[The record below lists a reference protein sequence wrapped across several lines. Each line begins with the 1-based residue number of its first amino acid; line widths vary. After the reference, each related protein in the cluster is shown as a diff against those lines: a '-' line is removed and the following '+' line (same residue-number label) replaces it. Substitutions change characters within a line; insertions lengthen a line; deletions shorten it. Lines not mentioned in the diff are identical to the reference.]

1 MEEKYIFYDV
11 DGKQFKIPESR
22 SSEFEKDA
30 PNAKINYSVNGK
42 NFSIGLD
49 EKEEFLNDVG
59 DLDWSYANFEEER
72 PSVFE
77 TVGKAGA
84 AAGVTLGKQAVDLT
98 NVAAKQGARI
108 PMANSPLTGL
118 AATIESLTG
127 KSVLAEDSPLN
138 NASVKMGETAERLSK
153 EADPTGGEK
162 DFIDLV
168 KDGNIGLAIQKGIG
182 TSVES
187 LPIMLATKNPYTAG
201 LWVLGSAASGFE
213 DERRNNP
220 DIPAWK
226 AGVNSLLSSTLELAI
241 EKIADPLEDL
251 FKAGKG
257 ELTEEVAKGI
267 LDKVTKEGSENI
279 AKRIF
284 NYLKGA
290 GKKIGKNALGEGF
303 EEGATSLGNDAI
315 GSALDAIDGNKD
327 YGFSA
332 QWEQY
337 KEENPDADL
346 WDFSKA
352 KARQYLNDAIGGAFA
367 GANTS
372 AVASTLNDGVNLAIK
387 KSDITAG
394 YERGFASTVRDIY
407 DIDGTVKE
415 AEDNLVN
422 EFVDENGDATI
433 SREFFNTLSAEQAY
447 DLAQKT
453 DIPSNQR
460 TALRNY
466 AVAKAQ
472 QEGINAKLDG
482 ELADNIKKQNEYIDS
497 AKEDG
502 FIVTGFYN
510 NQPVYIKGGVFN
522 NGAITLPNG
531 EAGPVIVVNT
541 LTGEKSTVLSNE
553 IQNPSSL
560 DVDTYREYI
569 ETQLRENDAH
579 NRDVWRNTKSESAK
593 QKEFEQYVGS
603 KILINTGEGLAEVE
617 VKKLLPNG
625 LVLIKGKKGDLG
637 GHSEVVIPVAQFYDS
652 IYRNDDGTPASVE
665 PIKDGEQPEG
675 IQPTQIPANE
685 TPDYRGENVTII
697 IDGTPV
703 EVEVTGQ
710 DNVSDTITY
719 EYTDVNGNRR
729 SGSSTIGAFTSAV
742 KQDVEPSPEEVQPEI
757 SSDIPEVEDVTP
769 EPVPVEETPLEPE
782 SINWDELFER
792 DKDAYLAELQKQF
805 GDETLDILNEE
816 IDAAQREL
824 DALAKAKTSSQ
835 NERLE
840 NRKKRAGLQDRIAA
854 LNDMVAKMTPPV
866 ETSPEVPAEPD
877 PVSVVSAAPN
887 PVENPIEEAKKKEAH
902 LYAQI
907 QRHDLPSEQKQDLAF
922 SIGKK
927 VADLFATREEY
938 DIYAEDAAD
947 LGVYNADFERGV
959 DESFANRPQNAGV
972 SPVNSVPLGSQPKE
986 QADGEKPEDAG
997 IRQGTRDNSGSTSDE
1012 GAEADNQGTEEDG
1025 KGEADKGKVAE
1036 RPEHKYPARKK
1047 NATQQLL
1054 VDTFGFESVT
1064 IPNSRKDTLNS
1075 IYDFMMEM
1083 SKMLGISPKS
1093 IGQGGWLSV
1102 ANLRANN
1109 TASAMFGL
1117 RTRISDGSVIS
1128 ATLQFKYAKLTGL
1141 AHEWW
1146 HALDHALR
1154 YFNTGK
1160 GRETASEIS
1169 KTRFDGREEVYN
1181 AIQDILSAIKDSG
1194 HTDRMLSL
1202 NTTIKFKRYLVEP
1215 TELLARAFDAYINDK
1230 FIKAG
1235 ISVEGTVY
1243 DDVIL
1248 QPTPEEM
1255 ESITPQFDK
1264 LFEILQEKEGKTP
1277 GTSILYHIGEEMDSQ
1292 SDAKKFAT
1300 SAILTALD
1308 DGNKEVEILSD
1319 EKAEQYLKAIGADP
1333 KTQFSI
1339 KTNKPIFISNAE
1351 LAVIGIKQEKATPEQ
1366 WLKMIEKAGGLKA
1379 GEDKWMGLSDW
1390 LKASDN
1396 KTLTKQEVLDYIK
1409 ENTIQ
1414 VEEVNYS
1421 EINYNKEDSKQVDVF
1436 KEEFEDY
1443 VNSWVNAGSNVS
1455 DATALAYERM
1465 AVKYGDKFQFAF
1477 MAFNGKLYVNDREEA
1492 SKLTGIPYSSKSIDE
1507 TRLGYTTAG
1516 LDNLKEIAL
1525 VVPTI
1530 ESWNRSDLIHFGD
1543 AGDGRAVAWVR
1554 FGDLDNPVNDSNY
1567 KRLQEIYDRLDEIE
1581 LKVQSSGISM
1591 EEYEE
1596 RARLR
1601 EERDKLQEI
1610 ETKTQKVLVID
1621 EIQSKRHQEGRE
1633 SGYRSTIEK
1642 ATADYMLF
1650 MARMHEKYDFDSS
1663 TPFADVFNAEE
1674 LDEIARLDKARSD
1687 AYFQKGIPDA
1697 PFDKNW
1703 HELAMKR
1710 MLRYAAENGYDVIA
1724 WTKGD
1729 QQAERYNIGDVVTSV
1744 DYRLNNDG
1752 TYHVDTIG
1760 RNGYQMEGIPTTFN
1774 SETELAEI
1782 FGKDIARK
1790 IAGILEND
1798 KQAIAE
1804 SDKEI
1809 DELREWFS
1817 KNTKTDEADL
1827 DSLLESAINNPE
1839 QSKRWNELEVKK
1851 EEARKGHSLSE
1862 TDFRIGGE
1870 GMKGFY
1876 DKMLPSFMNKYGKK
1890 WGVKVED
1897 IELPNVEEAGR
1908 IMHSVPVTEAMKA
1921 SVMEGQPMFYKTP
1934 NGIVYGWTDGKK
1946 IYLTEAGLNPNTPI
1960 HEYTHLWAKAM
1971 MQRNPKGWNNIK
1983 KLLKGTPVWD
1993 EVMND
1998 VNYSNIHNDEDAVA
2012 SEALSRISGS
2022 ENAAKMEQMAQKMI
2036 DEAKG
2041 TARKLEARGLIQNMR
2056 DALNAFWEFVWTDL
2070 FNMTYFRNIE
2080 HVTDRVL
2087 FDLLN
2092 NTDLGTL
2099 SEGQVETQI
2108 VTDPKVIAELEASP
2122 KTKGFRNVVQN
2133 EDGTFSSPMAYWL
2146 QSTKG
2151 GAKSR
2156 IETAKF
2162 ELGKWEEAEEHPELV
2177 DESGH
2182 VTLVKPNKKTVSPV
2196 AYDPYIHNRLEP
2208 VNLQFKEAWKRSD
2221 LVYVETEVA
2230 DTDLES
2236 GYHADKAKLPV
2247 GVHSWSNGAVML
2259 SKYDKPVRVMP
2270 WDEVADAWAVRLDG
2284 NGVEFDVVPAKMR
2297 SLLVERGVEILPP
2310 HKNTGKECNDA
2321 YEAWKNENNENI
2333 LSRKGEKNV
2342 TFAEDNESK
2351 DGYEREPSA
2360 RTNINGEWNPDGKGM
2375 ANDAARILETAGGR
2389 SDIRVFEEGLESSR
2403 SSHSDDSERARREA
2417 ESERLVKIA
2426 KDNGLFIPIKET
2438 EKLGDRVPKKTGE
2451 STVYINEDAGEV
2463 YKVKDPYAKAAMKA
2477 LEPEDA
2483 IREHVAHNILFPET
2497 YYSLKGI
2504 SEEFGEVR
2512 LVLSQKFVDATQRPT
2527 RDAVVAALESKG
2539 LYPESKYTFGNDY
2552 ISVIDVEGDNV
2563 LLGEDGT
2570 LYFIDPII
2578 KFKKPASEV
2587 LEYLASNQTEVAK
2600 KRTEAQNAAVEYLA
2614 GDARV
2619 KAIENAVNEEAKK
2632 LGVQV
2637 TYKTRSEMPAGHKND
2652 KGYYNTSTGEIV
2664 ICTENASS
2672 IADAIQT
2679 ILHEAVAHKG
2689 LRQLMGY
2696 KFNEFINRVYNS
2708 LDAETKA
2715 KVDILAAEQ
2724 YDGNT
2729 DVATEEYMASLAE
2742 SENFKEQT
2750 IWERIKTIFNNV
2762 VNKILGRNDIEL
2774 GDNEL
2779 RYLLRAS
2786 YNNMVNPRGMSTYE
2800 GWAKDMMM
2808 REEYGID
2815 KLNTQTPEIL
2825 SRTGIDPTAVARA
2838 TAASVYDKV
2847 VSSDWQE
2854 FQRQFQD
2861 AMQPVRIAIDAIQQE
2876 TGNIPIEDYEN
2887 YLLIQNQSSSRS
2899 RVEID
2904 KFARRYYTPIINQVN
2919 AIIDEIM
2926 EMRGLNKNDRNARSE
2941 VYKEVRSY
2949 LIAKHGLERNK
2960 YYQEHKTRPL
2970 TAREQKPL
2978 LEQASED
2985 YNEKINQI
2993 NSDTS
2998 ISDAERE
3005 LQLREALDEY
3015 NAKVIEIKTR
3025 EVPDMRDYSGLTSL
3039 FGLDAKNF
3047 EEAEQLAQDMVNLF
3061 ESSVNTDELWK
3072 KINAATD
3079 KTLRHSYESGLLS
3092 RQQYNDIK
3100 SMFKFYI
3107 PLRGFDETTAEDVYS
3122 YARFEGNRFNPAV
3135 KTAEG
3140 RTSIAD
3146 DPIAIIMNMAESEI
3160 AQGNKNRAKQ
3170 ALYNYLL
3177 NRASADN
3184 HQNSLMQVEDVW
3196 YVVSKDEFGNEVH
3209 QIAAP
3214 DHESG
3219 ETYEQFESRMRALAD
3234 EEKAYKSK
3242 KGKVDVGM
3250 RFQKQ
3255 MNRNAHYVYLKV
3267 NGADKAIFI
3276 NGDPKAADAING
3288 TYQQKKQFGEDKM
3301 RDINRL
3307 LSSTFT
3313 NYSLEFTARNY
3324 FRDMIYSHINIGVR
3338 ESDPAYRKKFR
3349 QNWRH
3354 NNLGTMIRMLNA
3366 YRAGEY
3372 EGRPLN
3378 EDEAAFVEFMENGGQ
3393 TGYTVINSVETH
3405 KKDLEKAIERM
3416 QTGIEKGGVKD
3427 STAFRFTLGAIE
3439 LLNESSELVTRFA
3452 AYKTSR
3458 DLGRGVAKSISDAK
3472 EVTVNFNTKGAQDG
3486 TGWMGAVAR
3495 YFGWSK
3501 FFFNA
3506 SVQGVQNIAA
3516 MAKANALKFG
3526 TVVGGVAAAGFL
3538 VPIITSA
3545 ISELFGGDEDEYW
3558 NIPEY
3563 DRQNNLCIVIGKD
3576 KYVKIPLP
3584 VGFRE
3589 VYALGDMVAA
3599 MLMDKAFTRD
3609 VNQVGMDM
3617 ANKIASVVLPINP
3630 LESQAN
3636 GLNFWHT
3643 FLYTTLPSSTQFA
3656 IQNATNIDWKGAP
3669 LQKEYTYNENDP
3681 SWMKAFASNPD
3692 WMKGLS
3698 KWCNEHINLD
3708 GDYKGVDWSP
3718 EKLDNTLSNLFGGIY
3733 SLIKKTGRSVSM
3745 IWNEEQRNL
3754 SNIPLSGVV
3763 LGSGIES
3770 DDRFVNDAYFEMKD
3784 YYDSNVGYVK
3794 RIAEKF
3800 GYDLDDVFI
3809 KESGKHHPKMMDI
3822 YNNRNF
3828 GFMQEWYL
3836 GNEELNEI
3844 NNDIKKLNK
3853 KVAEKDK
3860 PSIQLLDELAKK
3872 KNELEAE
3879 RRDFVNDMLELD

>member
-11 DGKQFKIPESR
+11 DGKQFKILESR

-59 DLDWSYANFEEER
+59 DLDWSYTNFEEER

-560 DVDTYREYI
+560 DVDTYRENI

-675 IQPTQIPANE
+675 IQPTQTSANE

-742 KQDVEPSPEEVQPEI
+742 KQDIEPSPEEVQPEI
-757 SSDIPEVEDVTP
+757 PSDIPEVEDVTP

-840 NRKKRAGLQDRIAA
+840 NRKKKANLQNRINA
-854 LNDMVAKMTPPV
+854 LNEMVARITPAPEDVPETPAEPV
-866 ETSPEVPAEPD
+866 AEIPEVPEIEAPEVPAAEVPVVEAPETPEEVTPETSVAEKI
-877 PVSVVSAAPN
+877 PVSSEPEPVASQVVPAAPN
-887 PVENPIEEAKKKEAH
+887 PVSNPVESAQIEEGKLLTLLKR
-902 LYAQI
+902 I
-907 QRHDLPSEQKQDLAF
+907 DLNRNEKRDWAYKF
-922 SIGKK
+922 GKR
-927 VADLFATREEY
+927 VADMFDTREEY
-938 DIYAEDAAD
+938 GSYEEVAED
-947 LGVYNADFERGV
+947 LGEFLNDFNRGV
-959 DESFANRPQNAGV
+959 EESFANRPQTASF
-972 SPVNSVPLGSQPKE
+972 SPVNSVPLTTEPTGKQNGENTTGRGIGNNVQGATYEGTESGNQGASKSGVSEGGSQNP
-986 QADGEKPEDAG
+986 Q
-997 IRQGTRDNSGSTSDE
+997 T
-1012 GAEADNQGTEEDG
+1012 
-1025 KGEADKGKVAE
+1025 KVE
-1036 RPEHKYPARKK
+1036 NKYPSRKG
-1047 NATQQLL
+1047 NATQELL
-1054 VDTFGFESVT
+1054 IETFGLDSVA
-1064 IPNSRKDTLNS
+1064 IPNSRKDTLNT

-1083 SKMLGISPKS
+1083 AKTLGISPKS
-1093 IGQGGWLSV
+1093 IGQGGWLGV
-1102 ANLRANN
+1102 KNLRSNSRPNAVHH
-1109 TASAMFGL
+1109 MEWMW
-1117 RTRISDGSVIS
+1117 DGHIVE
-1128 ATLQFKYAKLTGL
+1128 AVMQFKYARLSSV
-1141 AHEWW
+1141 AHEWF
-1146 HALDHALR
+1146 HSLDRALG
-1154 YFNTGK
+1154 YFETGLYADA
-1160 GRETASEIS
+1160 TSEIEKS
-1169 KTRFDGREEVYN
+1169 KFTGRAEVWDAMNELVN
-1181 AIQDILSAIKDSG
+1181 AIKASG
-1194 HTDRMLSL
+1194 HENR
-1202 NTTIKFKRYLVEP
+1202 IKSHNFGRKHTEYLLRVREMC
-1215 TELLARAFDAYINDK
+1215 ARAFEQWIEDK
-1230 FIKAG
+1230 FESAG
-1235 ISVEGTVY
+1235 IRLEGY
-1243 DDVIL
+1243 AYNENNPQ
-1248 QPTPEEM
+1248 QPTAEEM
-1255 ESITPQFDK
+1255 EVIAPAFDN
-1264 LFEILQEKEGKTP
+1264 LFNVLQEKEGKNP
-1277 GTSILYHIGEEMDSQ
+1277 NTSVLFQIGQEVDSKLEEQYAYEGETEVIMDALVS
-1292 SDAKKFAT
+1292 SINGAGIKT
-1300 SAILTALD
+1300 S
-1308 DGNKEVEILSD
+1308 EVTD
-1319 EKAEQYLKAIGADP
+1319 EQAEQMRDASGANEEFMVASDRP
-1333 KTQFSI
+1333 VFV
-1339 KTNKPIFISNAE
+1339 SNA
-1351 LAVIGIKQEKATPEQ
+1351 AVAVEAIKQEKATPEQ
-1366 WLKMIEKAGGLKA
+1366 WLKMIEKSGGLKA

-1390 LKASDN
+1390 LKESKA
-1396 KTLTKQEVLDYIK
+1396 KTLTKQEVLNYIK
-1409 ENTIQ
+1409 ANTIQ
-1414 VEEVNYS
+1414 IEEVKYVAEADDAATIAYGKMQEILQNEFNAYVS
-1421 EINYNKEDSKQVDVF
+1421 EYYEEHDDDEFYGNPAAYYAIEKLRERFGDTKFPNDIEVSNGNEVYFTFYHDDHRDMEKWSKILGVEYEHLIHINS
-1436 KEEFEDY
+1436 
-1443 VNSWVNAGSNVS
+1443 
-1455 DATALAYERM
+1455 
-1465 AVKYGDKFQFAF
+1465 
-1477 MAFNGKLYVNDREEA
+1477 
-1492 SKLTGIPYSSKSIDE
+1492 
-1507 TRLGYTTAG
+1507 TRLMYTSDG
-1516 LDNLKEIAL
+1516 LENKKEIAL

-1530 ESWNRSDLIHFGD
+1530 KSWGEWDDIHFGD
-1543 AGDGRAVAWVR
+1543 AGNGRAIAWVR
-1554 FGDLDNPVNDSNY
+1554 FGDTETIEQTEET
-1567 KRLQEIYDRLDEIE
+1567 KEIA
-1581 LKVQSSGISM
+1581 KT
-1591 EEYEE
+1591 
-1596 RARLR
+1596 LR
-1601 EERDKLQEI
+1601 EF
-1610 ETKTQKVLVID
+1610 TKDAKEKYGEKRNLWPYDVRLAEDALLDQQLSSMRYKKILVID

-1633 SGYRSTIEK
+1633 KGYSMTIEEYEK
-1642 ATADYMLF
+1642 RLNALEQEGGE
-1650 MARMHEKYDFDSS
+1650 RLERRKNLLKHLSEKYGDDINSYLKLENMAFVPNENVM
-1663 TPFADVFNAEE
+1663 TPDEVQEWNTTSQ
-1674 LDEIARLDKARSD
+1674 DEID
-1687 AYFQKGIPDA
+1687 AAIDNLKKEMRIGIPAA
-1697 PFDKNW
+1697 PFEKNW
-1703 HELAMKR
+1703 PELAMKR
-1710 MLRYAAENGYDVIA
+1710 MLRYAAENGYDEIA
-1724 WTKGD
+1724 WTKGE
-1729 QQAERYNIGDVVTSV
+1729 QQAKRYALTKYFNGIAREDNPSV
-1744 DYRLNNDG
+1744 DGKRFQLYGGNVETLIVDNDG
-1752 TYHVDTIG
+1752 KVIDSTI
-1760 RNGYQMEGIPTTFN
+1760 
-1774 SETELAEI
+1774 
-1782 FGKDIARK
+1782 
-1790 IAGILEND
+1790 
-1798 KQAIAE
+1798 
-1804 SDKEI
+1804 
-1809 DELREWFS
+1809 
-1817 KNTKTDEADL
+1817 
-1827 DSLLESAINNPE
+1827 
-1839 QSKRWNELEVKK
+1839 
-1851 EEARKGHSLSE
+1851 EEAKGKSLSE
-1862 TDFRIGGE
+1862 VVGKEVADKMMAIEDGDSLADADIAVGGD

-1890 WGVKVED
+1890 WGVKVGES
-1897 IELPNVEEAGR
+1897 ELPLVEAGENFTF
-1908 IMHSVPVTEAMKA
+1908 HSVPVTESMKE
-1921 SVMEGQPMFYKTP
+1921 SVMEGQPMFMKRP
-1934 NGIVYGWTDGKK
+1934 NGKVYGWTDGKDFFYTK
-1946 IYLTEAGLNPNTPI
+1946 DGFNPNTFV
-1960 HEYTHLWAKAM
+1960 HEYTHIWAKAM
-1971 MQRNPKGWNNIK
+1971 MEKNPTGWNSIK
-1983 KLLKGTPVWD
+1983 QLLKDTLVWE

-1998 VNYSNIHNDEDAVA
+1998 ANYSDIHKDEDKVT
-2012 SEALSRISGS
+2012 SEVLSRISGKDN
-2022 ENAAKMEQMAQKMI
+2022 EKKLRKMYRKMV
-2036 DEAKG
+2036 DDAKG
-2041 TARKLEARGLIQNMR
+2041 TMRKVEARGLIQNIK
-2056 DALNAFWEFVWTDL
+2056 DALNQFWGWVGKEFFKIEK
-2070 FNMTYFRNIE
+2070 FNSVDEI
-2080 HVTDRVL
+2080 TDRVL
-2087 FDLLN
+2087 WDLLN
-2092 NTDLGTL
+2092 KTNLGILEKGAMEMQAKRKKSFGKHNKYKQIDNYTQEFRDDIYFRVL
-2099 SEGQVETQI
+2099 SKHYFEK
-2108 VTDPKVIAELEASP
+2108 DSSP
-2122 KTKGFRNVVQN
+2122 YVFMDGYFMQLDVPDTESLRYYRNV
-2133 EDGTFSSPMAYWL
+2133 EKTDGYGIRFGIFVGDITEEEFEKNIKDYERGFARSQESSGDFL
-2146 QSTKG
+2146 D
-2151 GAKSR
+2151 SR
-2156 IETAKF
+2156 RK
-2162 ELGKWEEAEEHPELV
+2162 
-2177 DESGH
+2177 
-2182 VTLVKPNKKTVSPV
+2182 
-2196 AYDPYIHNRLEP
+2196 
-2208 VNLQFKEAWKRSD
+2208 
-2221 LVYVETEVA
+2221 
-2230 DTDLES
+2230 
-2236 GYHADKAKLPV
+2236 DKADRIN
-2247 GVHSWSNGAVML
+2247 S
-2259 SKYDKPVRVMP
+2259 D
-2270 WDEVADAWAVRLDG
+2270 
-2284 NGVEFDVVPAKMR
+2284 
-2297 SLLVERGVEILPP
+2297 
-2310 HKNTGKECNDA
+2310 
-2321 YEAWKNENNENI
+2321 
-2333 LSRKGEKNV
+2333 NV
-2342 TFAEDNESK
+2342 TFENGRPSVDN
-2351 DGYEREPSA
+2351 DGLHRQTQRQSA
-2360 RTNINGEWNPDGKGM
+2360 DRGTFVGGGNSYIRTSELSSLTSPLSHYVEEYSIDLATVAK
-2375 ANDAARILETAGGR
+2375 ETA
-2389 SDIRVFEEGLESSR
+2389 
-2403 SSHSDDSERARREA
+2403 
-2417 ESERLVKIA
+2417 A
-2426 KDNGLFIPIKET
+2426 KVY
-2438 EKLGDRVPKKTGE
+2438 DRV
-2451 STVYINEDAGEV
+2451 
-2463 YKVKDPYAKAAMKA
+2463 VK
-2477 LEPEDA
+2477 
-2483 IREHVAHNILFPET
+2483 N
-2497 YYSLKGI
+2497 
-2504 SEEFGEVR
+2504 
-2512 LVLSQKFVDATQRPT
+2512 
-2527 RDAVVAALESKG
+2527 
-2539 LYPESKYTFGNDY
+2539 
-2552 ISVIDVEGDNV
+2552 
-2563 LLGEDGT
+2563 
-2570 LYFIDPII
+2570 
-2578 KFKKPASEV
+2578 
-2587 LEYLASNQTEVAK
+2587 
-2600 KRTEAQNAAVEYLA
+2600 
-2614 GDARV
+2614 
-2619 KAIENAVNEEAKK
+2619 
-2632 LGVQV
+2632 
-2637 TYKTRSEMPAGHKND
+2637 
-2652 KGYYNTSTGEIV
+2652 
-2664 ICTENASS
+2664 
-2672 IADAIQT
+2672 
-2679 ILHEAVAHKG
+2679 
-2689 LRQLMGY
+2689 
-2696 KFNEFINRVYNS
+2696 
-2708 LDAETKA
+2708 
-2715 KVDILAAEQ
+2715 
-2724 YDGNT
+2724 
-2729 DVATEEYMASLAE
+2729 
-2742 SENFKEQT
+2742 
-2750 IWERIKTIFNNV
+2750 
-2762 VNKILGRNDIEL
+2762 
-2774 GDNEL
+2774 
-2779 RYLLRAS
+2779 
-2786 YNNMVNPRGMSTYE
+2786 
-2800 GWAKDMMM
+2800 
-2808 REEYGID
+2808 
-2815 KLNTQTPEIL
+2815 
-2825 SRTGIDPTAVARA
+2825 
-2838 TAASVYDKV
+2838 
-2847 VSSDWQE
+2847 DWQE

-2861 AMQPVRIAIDAIQQE
+2861 AYQPVRIAIDAIQNE

-2941 VYKEVRSY
+2941 VYKEVRRY

-2998 ISDAERE
+2998 ITDAERE

-3015 NAKVIEIKTR
+3015 NAKVIEINTR

-3039 FGLDAKNF
+3039 FSLDAKNF
-3047 EEAEQLAQDMVNLF
+3047 EEAEKRAQDMVGLF

-3184 HQNSLMQVEDVW
+3184 QQNSLMQVEDVW

-3242 KGKVDVGM
+3242 KGKADVGM

-3267 NGADKAIFI
+3267 NGVDKAIFI

-3288 TYQQKKQFGEDKM
+3288 TYQQKKQYGEEVA
-3301 RDINRL
+3301 RTINRL

-3354 NNLGTMIRMLNA
+3354 NNLGTIIKMLNA

-3458 DLGRGVAKSISDAK
+3458 DLGRGIVKSISDAK

-3516 MAKANALKFG
+3516 MAKANTLKFG
-3526 TVVGGVAAAGFL
+3526 SVVGGVVAAGFL
-3538 VPIITSA
+3538 TPIITA
-3545 ISELFGGDEDEYW
+3545 AMSELFGGDEDEYW

-3563 DRQNNLCIVIGKD
+3563 DRQNNFCISIGGG
-3576 KYVKIPLP
+3576 KYMKIPLP
-3584 VGFRE
+3584 IGFRE
-3589 VYALGDMVAA
+3589 VYAIGDMVAA
-3599 MLMDKAFTRD
+3599 MVADKKFKRD
-3609 VNQVGMDM
+3609 FIQIGTDM
-3617 ANKIASVVLPINP
+3617 ANKISSIVLPINP
-3630 LESQAN
+3630 LESSVN
-3636 GLNFWHT
+3636 GLSIWHT
-3643 FLYTTLPSSTQFA
+3643 LANTALPSSMQFITQ
-3656 IQNATNIDWKGAP
+3656 NLSNVDWKGAP
-3669 LQKEYTYNENDP
+3669 LQKEYTYNANDP
-3681 SWMKAFASNPD
+3681 QWMKAFAGNPD

-3698 KWCNEHINLD
+3698 KWCNENISID
-3708 GDYKGVDWSP
+3708 GYYKGWDWSP

-3733 SLIKKTGRSVSM
+3733 SLVKKTGQSISM
-3745 IWNEEQRNL
+3745 IWNEEERNL

-3763 LGSGIES
+3763 LGSGIDS
-3770 DDRFVNDAYFEMKD
+3770 DDRFVTDAYFDMKD
-3784 YYDSNVGYVK
+3784 FYDTNIGYIK
-3794 RIAEKF
+3794 RRAEKF
-3800 GYDLDDVFI
+3800 GYDLEDVFL
-3809 KESGKHHPKMMDI
+3809 KEKGKHHPKMLEI
-3822 YNNRNF
+3822 YNNSSF
-3828 GFMQEWYL
+3828 DFMQEWYK
-3836 GNEELNEI
+3836 GNKDLEKM
-3844 NNDIKKLNK
+3844 NDGIKKLK
-3853 KVAEKDK
+3853 KEIAGKENPSESKLLKLSSKQNEFEAEK
-3860 PSIQLLDELAKK
+3860 
-3872 KNELEAE
+3872 
-3879 RRDFVNDMLELD
+3879 RDFVNDMLELD